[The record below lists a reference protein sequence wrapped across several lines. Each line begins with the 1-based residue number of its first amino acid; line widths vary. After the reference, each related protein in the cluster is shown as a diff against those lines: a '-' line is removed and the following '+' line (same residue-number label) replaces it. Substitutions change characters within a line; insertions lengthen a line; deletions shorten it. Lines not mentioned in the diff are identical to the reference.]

1 MGVMMMLDQAVKEF
15 EYEVKMG
22 SGLAQNSI
30 VSYIRDVRDYVTYLK
45 HVRGIDHFDYVTT
58 KDIQNY
64 FMTLR
69 KKHYAHSS
77 MARKRSA
84 IRRFHQFLVDERMS
98 QANPLVEMPKMRRK
112 KPLPKVLSMA
122 ECERLLS
129 VYTVLDTPLKLR
141 NQAML
146 EMLYGSGLRISEL
159 TELRLEQVFVQR
171 GLIHVQGKGGKTR
184 VLPLGEEAKQALRDY
199 LAKARQELLT
209 LPTDYV
215 FLNRFGK
222 GMSRV
227 GFFKIIRDLAIEAGL
242 SQKVSPHMLRHSFA
256 SHLLSRGVDLRYVQE
271 LLGHSDIS
279 TTEIYTHVDL
289 EDLKAMFDQHHPLK
303 GVNAHGKS

>member
-1 MGVMMMLDQAVKEF
+1 MLNQAVKEF
-15 EYEVKMG
+15 EYEIKMA

-30 VSYIRDVRDYVTYLK
+30 TSYLRDVRDYVRYLQQ
-45 HVRGIDHFDYVTT
+45 VRGIDHLDNVSAQ
-58 KDIQNY
+58 DIQNY

-69 KKHYAHSS
+69 KKHYAQSS

-122 ECERLLS
+122 ECETLLN
-129 VYTVLDTPLKLR
+129 VYKVIDTPLKWR

-159 TELRLEQVFVQR
+159 TELRLDQVFVQR

-184 VLPLGEEAKQALRDY
+184 VLPLGETAQAALRDY
-199 LAKARQELLT
+199 LAKGRQALLKT
-209 LPTDYV
+209 PTEYV

-222 GMSRV
+222 AISRV
-227 GFFKIIRDLAIEAGL
+227 GFFKVIRELAQQAGL
-242 SQKVSPHMLRHSFA
+242 SQEVSPHMLRHSFA

-289 EDLKAMFDQHHPLK
+289 EDLKALFDQYHPLK
-303 GVNAHGKS
+303 GMKSHE

>member
-1 MGVMMMLDQAVKEF
+1 MLDQAVKEF
-15 EYEVKMG
+15 EYEIKMA
-22 SGLAQNSI
+22 SGLAQNS
-30 VSYIRDVRDYVTYLK
+30 VTSYIRDVRDYVRYLK
-45 HVRGIDHFDYVTT
+45 QVRGIDHVDRVSTH
-58 KDIQNY
+58 DIQNY

-69 KKHYAHSS
+69 KKHYAPSS

-84 IRRFHQFLVDERMS
+84 IRRFHQFLVEERLS
-98 QANPLVEMPKMRRK
+98 QVNPLVEMPKMRRR

-122 ECERLLS
+122 ECETLLA
-129 VYTVLDTPLKLR
+129 VYKVLDTPLKLR

-146 EMLYGSGLRISEL
+146 EMLYGSGLRITEL

-184 VLPLGEEAKQALRDY
+184 VLPLGEAAKQALRAY
-199 LAKARQELLT
+199 LAQGRQNLLNV
-209 LPTDYV
+209 PTDYV

-222 GMSRV
+222 KISRV
-227 GFFKIIRDLAIEAGL
+227 GFFKIIKELAEQAGL
-242 SQKVSPHMLRHSFA
+242 TQSVSPHMLRHSFA
-256 SHLLSRGVDLRYVQE
+256 THLLSRGVDLRYVQE

-289 EDLKAMFDQHHPLK
+289 EDLKAMFDEHHPLK
-303 GVNAHGKS
+303 GVKTHEKS